1 MKNYSMNFNLKKY
14 FYPFIFITIV
24 FSMSVNAADRIEMD
38 TTSIVG
44 NRELPKILYI
54 VPWKNAELPDM
65 NAPPINSLI
74 DEALAPVD
82 RDTLKR
88 QIRYF
93 QIYSNRQKSQSE
105 NQ

>member
-1 MKNYSMNFNLKKY
+1 MKNYSMKFNLKKY
-14 FYPFIFITIV
+14 FYPFLFLTIV
-24 FSMSVNAADRIEMD
+24 FSMSINAADRIEMD

-82 RDTLKR
+82 REALKR

>member
-1 MKNYSMNFNLKKY
+1 MKNHPVNFNPKKY
-14 FYPFIFITIV
+14 LYYFLFLTGICST
-24 FSMSVNAADRIEMD
+24 SVNAADHIEMD

-44 NRELPKILYI
+44 NKELPKILYI

-82 RDTLKR
+82 RDALKR

-93 QIYSNRQKSQSE
+93 QIYSTKRKLQSE

>member
-1 MKNYSMNFNLKKY
+1 MKHHSTKFNRIRY
-14 FYPFIFITIV
+14 FHLFLLLIIF
-24 FSMSVNAADRIEMD
+24 SSASVNAADHIEMD

-44 NRELPKILYI
+44 NKELPKILYI

-82 RDTLKR
+82 REALKR

-93 QIYSNRQKSQSE
+93 QIYSNKQKIAE
-105 NQ
+105 